1 MPPVVFTC
9 ASVLIDGYNFSQQ
22 FTDLEV
28 NRASEDL
35 DVSAMGS
42 NTRKHKSGVRDVSIT
57 GKGHLSLE
65 SSQMDPVIFGKVGT
79 DAQLVT
85 AFVNGIPWVACSTT
99 GGYGVSAVSLK
110 HVTGG
115 SYGSLLPFDLDIK
128 AQSDL
133 VHAVVLH
140 NTLSTAY
147 GSCAWST
154 DAAIQG
160 ATVPLST
167 TGMSTSEQLYGG
179 MHIITLSTAI
189 GGGGAGISAVIA
201 AASSSGFGTSS
212 TRITFSAK
220 TCKSGTWATP
230 IASSALSTDQ
240 PYVRAVVTVA
250 TGTSTGY
257 TGTGLIWV
265 GHQ

>member
-1 MPPVVFTC
+1 MPPIVFTC
-9 ASVLIDGYNFSQQ
+9 AHVLIDGYDFSQQ

-35 DVSAMGS
+35 DVSGMGS
-42 NTRKHKSGVRDVSIT
+42 NTRKHKGGVHDVSIT

-99 GGYGVSAVSLK
+99 GGYGVSVVSLK
-110 HVTGG
+110 HTPGG
-115 SYGSLLPFDLDIK
+115 SYGTLLPFDLDIK
-128 AQSDL
+128 AQGDL
-133 VHAVVLH
+133 VHAVVLD
-140 NTLSTAY
+140 NALSTQ
-147 GSCAWST
+147 W
-154 DAAIQG
+154 QPG
-160 ATVPLST
+160 ANNGTAVPLST
-167 TGMSTSEQLYGG
+167 SGMSTGEKLYGG
-179 MHIITLSTAI
+179 FHITAMSTALA
-189 GGGGAGISAVIA
+189 GAGVTAVIA
-201 AASSSGFGTSS
+201 AASSSGFATSN

-240 PYVRAVVTVA
+240 PFVRAVITLA
-250 TGTSTGY
+250 TSTAVS
-257 TGTGLIWV
+257 TGNVASGLVWV